1 MRINKVI
8 NDKYLFLE
16 SEIESVPEFFS
27 KKGQEIKNSRNETK
41 VFDLQGIKTVV
52 KRFKKITTA
61 NRIIFANTSRFSKAH
76 RAYNSSKRLLDIGLL
91 SPEPI
96 AYIDIF
102 DNLLLTDCYYICR
115 YVESESLESLFK
127 RDNNDHIDILK
138 SLGKCIFTLHEN
150 NIFLGDLNLGN
161 ILYEKHDD
169 TCNLYIIDNNRF
181 FTKKANHKNRIKNFN
196 RLEVND
202 EQLKEICD
210 EYARL
215 YGYNSIQLQNEIKVY
230 RKRHIDFVDKK
241 HSLKKIFS
249 IQKHK

>member
-16 SEIESVPEFFS
+16 SEIDSIPELFS
-27 KKGQEIKNSRNETK
+27 KQGQEIKISRNETK

-61 NRIIFANTSRFSKAH
+61 NRFIYSNTPRFSKAH
-76 RAYNSSKRLLDIGLL
+76 RAYTSSQKILDIGLL

-102 DNLLLTDCYYICR
+102 DNMLLTDCFYICR
-115 YVESESLESLFK
+115 YVEAESLENLFK
-127 RDNNDHIDILK
+127 RDKKEYVDILK
-138 SLGKCIFTLHEN
+138 PIGKCIFTLHEN

-169 TCNLYIIDNNRF
+169 SCNLYIIDNNRF
-181 FTKKANHKNRIKNFN
+181 FTKK
-196 RLEVND
+196 

-215 YGYNSIQLQNEIKVY
+215 YGYDSIQLQNEIKVY
-230 RKRHIDFVDKK
+230 RKRHVDFVEKK
-241 HSLKKIFS
+241 HALKNLFS
-249 IQKHK
+249 IKKHK

>member
-27 KKGQEIKNSRNETK
+27 KKGQEIKISRNETK

-76 RAYNSSKRLLDIGLL
+76 RAYISSLKLLEVGLL

-102 DNLLLTDCYYICR
+102 DNMLLTDCYYICR
-115 YVESESLESLFK
+115 YVESESLENLFK
-127 RDNNDHIDILK
+127 RETKEHVDILK
-138 SLGKCIFTLHEN
+138 SLGECIYKLHEN

-161 ILYEKHDD
+161 ILYDKDD
-169 TCNLYIIDNNRF
+169 ATCKLYIIDNNRF
-181 FTKKANHKNRIKNFN
+181 FTKKATLKNRIRNFN

-202 EQLKEICD
+202 DQLKGICD

-215 YGYNSIQLQNEIKVY
+215 CGYDSIQLQNEIKRC
-230 RKRHIDFVDKK
+230 RKKHVDFVNKK
-241 HSLKKIFS
+241 HALKRIFS
-249 IQKHK
+249 IKNQ